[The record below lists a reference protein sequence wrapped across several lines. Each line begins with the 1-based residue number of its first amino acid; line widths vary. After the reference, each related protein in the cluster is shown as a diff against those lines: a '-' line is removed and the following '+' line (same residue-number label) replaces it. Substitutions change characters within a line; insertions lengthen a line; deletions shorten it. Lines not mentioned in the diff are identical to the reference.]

1 MFGRMTVAAVLVCAP
16 AVAWA
21 GDKPLYQAAPA
32 WVTPAPV
39 LDPAKF
45 SDDDPAILV
54 LDQQQKLEDGQAWI
68 YASTAMRIASPEM
81 LTQAGTISLPWDPS
95 KGDLIF
101 HSIEILRGGERIDVL
116 KSGQRFTVLQREQ
129 MLERAFLSGMLTAT
143 MPVEGLRIGDVL
155 QVTFSMTRKD
165 PTLKGQVQTMAPLL
179 FKPMPLKFGRMRV
192 IWPASMKLNWKA
204 HLQSEAFAVVK
215 GRDGYNELSVQLPF
229 PELADVPTDAPTR
242 FQPLPIFEA
251 ATFESWADVGATMA
265 PLYRTEGTIA
275 PGSPLA
281 GEVAKIAAASQDP
294 RVRAASALRLVQD
307 QVRYLFRG
315 MDDGAYVPQ
324 APAHTWSVRYGD
336 CKAKTLLLLA
346 MLHELGIEAEAA
358 LVNSSQGD
366 TLPARLP
373 MPGAFDHVIVRA
385 VIGGETVWLDG
396 TAGGTRLADLGDV
409 PPFRNAL
416 PLRASGAALL
426 PMPMRA
432 NARPDADVDVEIDAR
447 AGTGFPAP
455 FKLRAAL
462 RGGSAMMLRMTQTQL
477 GREKAIELADEI
489 AGQYV
494 ANAEVV
500 DRELRYDEEN
510 GTMILTAAGIAR
522 PVWSKEESR
531 FKLSLDT
538 AVGSVGFDPDR
549 GRTAWKDIPVS
560 TGALES
566 SRIANRIR
574 LPGGGVGFAFEG
586 DQQLPA
592 TLAGAVLSRKA
603 GIDGEWLSVEDRV
616 VTGVREVAPAEITAA
631 RQQVTLARSHL
642 LKLVAPASAP
652 PRWQQIAAAKQAKVF
667 DPILAAYAKRIAADP
682 KKSEGYASR
691 AVFLES
697 IYDHSAAM
705 RDVEKVIAI
714 APTTENHLWRA
725 RLWSALGDDKKALG
739 DASSART
746 LDPGSADAIAQF
758 VTLRAH
764 GGAADEALTLVQE
777 KVAAGGKEKNRFLM
791 LQAEL
796 LAENGKPTEAISALD
811 AAISAKPGDPALL
824 NSRCWIKGT
833 AKVSLDTALK
843 DCTKAIELSEQS
855 AGVLDSRGLVY
866 FRLGRMDDA
875 LADFDAALSEAPD
888 MAASLFMRGVI
899 RKQTGAQGADADLA
913 AARMI
918 APRIDED
925 YARYGIKP

>member
-1 MFGRMTVAAVLVCAP
+1 MVFRVVLALALLCFGSVAH
-16 AVAWA
+16 A

-32 WVTPAPV
+32 WVTPGPQ
-39 LDPAKF
+39 LDAATLT
-45 SDDDPAILV
+45 DEDPAILV
-54 LDQQQKLEDGQAWI
+54 MDQQQKLEDGQVWI

-101 HSIEILRGGERIDVL
+101 HSIEILRGGDRIDVL

-155 QVTFSMTRKD
+155 QVSFSMTRKD
-165 PTLKGQVQTMAPLL
+165 PVLKGQLQSLAPLL
-179 FKPMPLKFGRMRV
+179 FKPMPIKFGRLRV
-192 IWPASMKLNWKA
+192 IWPASMELNWKA
-204 HLQSEAFAVVK
+204 HVQSDAFAVA
-215 GRDGYNELSVQLPF
+215 RTPAGYNELSVKLPF
-229 PELADVPTDAPTR
+229 PELIEMPSDAPGR
-242 FQPLPIFEA
+242 FQPLPLFEA
-251 ATFESWADVGATMA
+251 ATFAGWSDVAATMA

-294 RVRAASALRLVQD
+294 RVRTASALRLVQD

-346 MLHELGIEAEAA
+346 ILHELGIEAEAV
-358 LVNSSQGD
+358 LVNSNAGD
-366 TLPARLP
+366 VLPKRLP

-385 VIGGETVWLDG
+385 TIGSDTLWLDG
-396 TAGGTRLADLGDV
+396 TAGGARLADLGDV

-416 PLRASGAALL
+416 PLRATGAVLL
-426 PMPMRA
+426 PMPMHA

-447 AGTGFPAP
+447 AGIGFPAP

-462 RGGSAMMLRMTQTQL
+462 RGGSAMMLRMAQTQM
-477 GREKAIELADEI
+477 GREKALEMAANT

-500 DRELRYDEEN
+500 DRDLRYDEES
-510 GTMILTAAGIAR
+510 GTMIVTASGIAR
-522 PVWSKEESR
+522 PGWSKEEGR
-531 FKLSLDT
+531 FKLGLDT
-538 AVGSVGFDPDR
+538 AIDSVGFDPDR
-549 GRTAWKDIPVS
+549 GRAAWKDIPVS
-560 TGALES
+560 TGDLTS
-566 SRIANRIR
+566 SRLATRIR
-574 LPGGGVGFAFEG
+574 LPGGGAGFAFEG
-586 DQQLPA
+586 DQTLPA

-603 GIDGEWLSVEDRV
+603 AIDGEWLAVEDRV
-616 VTGVREVAPAEITAA
+616 VTGVNEVAPADIGAT
-631 RQQVTLARSHL
+631 RQQVTLARSRL
-642 LKLVAPASAP
+642 LKAIAPASAP

-667 DPILAAYAKRIAADP
+667 EPILAAYARRIAAEP
-682 KKSEGYASR
+682 KKVEGYTGR
-691 AVFLES
+691 ATFLES
-697 IYDHSAAM
+697 IYDRQGAM

-714 APTTENHLWRA
+714 APTTESHLWRA

-739 DASSART
+739 DIVSARV

-758 VTLRAH
+758 ATLRAH
-764 GGAADEALTLVQE
+764 GGAVDEALTIVKD
-777 KVAAGGKEKNRFLM
+777 KVTAGGKEKNRFLM

-796 LAENGKPTEAISALD
+796 LAENGKPAEAIAALD
-811 AAISAKPGDPALL
+811 AAISAKPGDPTLL
-824 NSRCWIKGT
+824 NSRCWVKGT
-833 AKVSLDTALK
+833 GHVALDTALK
-843 DCTKAIELSEQS
+843 DCTKAIELSEQP

-866 FRLGRMDDA
+866 FRMGRMEEA
-875 LADFDAALSEAPD
+875 LADFDAALDQAPD

-899 RKQTGAQGADADLA
+899 RKRTGVEGADADLA

-918 APRIDED
+918 WPRIDED

>member
-1 MFGRMTVAAVLVCAP
+1 MVFRVALALALLCFGGVAY
-16 AVAWA
+16 A
-21 GDKPLYQAAPA
+21 GDKPLYEAAPA
-32 WVTPAPV
+32 WVTPGPK
-39 LDPAKF
+39 LDAATLT
-45 SDDDPAILV
+45 DDDPAILV
-54 LDQQQKLEDGQAWI
+54 MDQQQKLEDGQVWI

-101 HSIEILRGGERIDVL
+101 HSIEILRGSERIDVL

-155 QVTFSMTRKD
+155 QVSFSMTRKD
-165 PTLKGQVQTMAPLL
+165 PVLKGQLQTMAPLL
-179 FKPMPLKFGRMRV
+179 FKPMPVKFGRLRV
-192 IWPASMKLNWKA
+192 IWPVSMKLDWKA
-204 HLQSEAFAVVK
+204 HVQDGAFRPVK
-215 GRDGYNELSVQLPF
+215 TKDGYNELSVVLPF
-229 PELADVPTDAPTR
+229 PELDEMPSDAPGR

-251 ATFESWADVGATMA
+251 ATFASWSDVGATMA

-294 RVRAASALRLVQD
+294 RVRTASALRLVQD

-346 MLHELGIEAEAA
+346 MLRDLGVEAEAV
-358 LVNSSQGD
+358 LVNSSGGD
-366 TLPARLP
+366 VLPKRVP

-385 VIGGETVWLDG
+385 TIGGETLWLDG
-396 TAGGTRLADLGDV
+396 TAGGARLADLGDV

-416 PLRASGAALL
+416 PLRETGAALL
-426 PMPMRA
+426 PMPMHA

-447 AGTGFPAP
+447 AGIGFPAP

-462 RGGSAMMLRMTQTQL
+462 RGGSAMGLRMTQTQM
-477 GREKAIELADEI
+477 GREKALEM
-489 AGQYV
+489 AGNTAAQYV

-500 DRELRYDEEN
+500 DRDLRYDEES
-510 GTMILTAAGIAR
+510 GTMIVTASGIAR
-522 PVWSKEESR
+522 PGWSKEEGR
-531 FKLSLDT
+531 FKLGLDT
-538 AVGSVGFDPDR
+538 AVESLGFDPDR
-549 GRTAWKDIPVS
+549 GRAAWKDIPVS
-560 TGALES
+560 TGDLAS
-566 SRIANRIR
+566 SRVATRIR
-574 LPGGGVGFAFEG
+574 LPGTGTGFAFEG
-586 DQQLPA
+586 DQTLPA

-603 GIDGEWLSVEDRV
+603 GIEGEWLTVEDRV
-616 VTGVREVAPAEITAA
+616 VTGVSEVAPADIAVT

-642 LKLVAPASAP
+642 LKAVAPASAP
-652 PRWQQIAAAKQAKVF
+652 PRWQQIAAAKQARVF
-667 DPILAAYAKRIAADP
+667 EPILAAYAKRIAADP
-682 KKSEGYASR
+682 KKAEGYTGR
-691 AVFLES
+691 ATFLES
-697 IYDHSAAM
+697 IYDHQAAM

-739 DASSART
+739 DVNSART
-746 LDPGSADAIAQF
+746 LDPGSADAIVQF
-758 VTLRAH
+758 ATLRAH
-764 GGAADEALTLVQE
+764 GGAADEALTIVKD

-796 LAENGKPTEAISALD
+796 LAQNGKPAEAIAALD
-811 AAISAKPGDPALL
+811 AAIAAKPGDPALL
-824 NSRCWIKGT
+824 NSRCWVKGT
-833 AKVSLDTALK
+833 ANVALDTALK

-866 FRLGRMDDA
+866 FRLGRMEEA
-875 LADFDAALSEAPD
+875 LADFDAALDQTPD
-888 MAASLFMRGVI
+888 LAASLFMRGVI
-899 RKQTGAQGADADLA
+899 RKQTGAAGGDADLA

-918 APRIDED
+918 WPRVDED

>member
-1 MFGRMTVAAVLVCAP
+1 MVFRVVLALALLCFSTVAH
-16 AVAWA
+16 A
-21 GDKPLYQAAPA
+21 GDKPLYEAAPA
-32 WVTPAPV
+32 WVTPGPQ
-39 LDPAKF
+39 LDAAALT
-45 SDDDPAILV
+45 DDDPAILV
-54 LDQQQKLEDGQAWI
+54 MDQQQKLEDGQVWI

-155 QVTFSMTRKD
+155 QVSFSMTRKD
-165 PTLKGQVQTMAPLL
+165 PVLKGQLQSLAPLL
-179 FKPMPLKFGRMRV
+179 FKPMPIKFGRLRV

-204 HLQSEAFAVVK
+204 HLQSDAFVVTK
-215 GRDGYNELSVQLPF
+215 TPAGYNELSVKLPF
-229 PELADVPTDAPTR
+229 PEMAEMPSDAPGR
-242 FQPLPIFEA
+242 FQPLPLFEA
-251 ATFESWADVGATMA
+251 ATFASWSDVAATMA
-265 PLYRTEGTIA
+265 PLYRTEGTIT

-294 RVRAASALRLVQD
+294 RIRAASALRLVQD

-346 MLHELGIEAEAA
+346 ILHELEIEAEAT
-358 LVNSSQGD
+358 LVNSNAGD
-366 TLPARLP
+366 VLPKRLP

-385 VIGGETVWLDG
+385 TIGGEALWLDG
-396 TAGGTRLADLGDV
+396 TAGGARLADLGDV

-416 PLRASGAALL
+416 PLRAAGAELL
-426 PMPMRA
+426 PMPMHA

-447 AGTGFPAP
+447 AGIGFPAP

-462 RGGSAMMLRMTQTQL
+462 RGGSAMMLRMAQTQL
-477 GREKAIELADEI
+477 GREKALEMAEHT

-494 ANAEVV
+494 ANAEIV
-500 DRELRYDEEN
+500 DRDLRYDEES
-510 GTMILTAAGIAR
+510 GTMIVTASGIAR
-522 PVWSKEESR
+522 PDWSKEEGR
-531 FKLSLDT
+531 FKLGLDT
-538 AVGSVGFDPDR
+538 ALDSVSFDPDR
-549 GRTAWKDIPVS
+549 ARAAWKDIPVS
-560 TGALES
+560 TGDLAS
-566 SRIANRIR
+566 SRLATRIR
-574 LPGGGVGFAFEG
+574 LPGGGTGFAFEG
-586 DQQLPA
+586 DRTLPA

-603 GIDGEWLSVEDRV
+603 GIEGEWLTVEDRA
-616 VTGVREVAPAEITAA
+616 VTGVNEVAPADIGAT

-642 LKLVAPASAP
+642 LKAVAPASAP

-667 DPILAAYAKRIAADP
+667 EPILAAYAKRIAADP
-682 KKSEGYASR
+682 KKAEGYTGR
-691 AVFLES
+691 ATFLES
-697 IYDHSAAM
+697 IYDRQAAM

-739 DASSART
+739 DIDSARV
-746 LDPGSADAIAQF
+746 LDPGSADALAQF
-758 VTLRAH
+758 ATLRAH
-764 GGAADEALTLVQE
+764 GGAVDEALTIVKD

-796 LAENGKPTEAISALD
+796 LAENGKPADAITALD
-811 AAISAKPGDPALL
+811 AAIAAKPGDPTLL
-824 NSRCWIKGT
+824 NSRCWVKGT
-833 AKVSLDTALK
+833 ARIALDTALK
-843 DCTKAIELSEQS
+843 DCTKAIELSEQP

-866 FRLGRMDDA
+866 FRLGRMEEA
-875 LADFDAALSEAPD
+875 LADFDAALDQSPD
-888 MAASLFMRGVI
+888 LAASLFMRGVI
-899 RKQTGAQGADADLA
+899 RKQTGAEGADADLA

-918 APRIDED
+918 WPRVDED